1 LTSSGECCTNRID
14 AGVIDKKQFK
24 IEEMAEKVLI
34 TGGLGFIGL
43 ALARTLV
50 RRGMTVRLLDNLSP
64 QIHGAVPQPEL
75 GTLLANDRVEV
86 MRGDVCNRRD
96 WVRAVRD
103 VVSVVHLAAETGTG
117 QSMYRIGDY
126 TSTNVLGTALLLD
139 VLANDTHKVT
149 KLVLASTRAVY
160 GEGAY
165 HCARC
170 GLVYPA
176 TRSPGRLQARQWEPI
191 CPCCCGPIHAVPTP
205 EIAKTSPA
213 SVYAAT
219 KLAQEDLVRIA
230 AGALGIPF
238 LIFRLQNVYGE
249 GQSLNNPYTGI
260 LSIFSNRIRQRKL
273 ITLFEDGQ
281 ESRDFVHVSD
291 VAEVVA
297 LGLTGDGGDGRI
309 MNVGSGVQVSVET
322 IALSLKRQF
331 ADASAP
337 VVSGQYR
344 LGDIRHNCADISAI
358 GQTLGFSPKVPL
370 EEGVERFVRW
380 VKTQPIAEDGAEGG
394 LDRANRELIE
404 RGLMKA

>member
-1 LTSSGECCTNRID
+1 
-14 AGVIDKKQFK
+14 
-24 IEEMAEKVLI
+24 MAEMVLI

-43 ALARTLV
+43 ELARTLV
-50 RRGMTVRLLDNLSP
+50 GRGMTVRLLDNLSP

-75 GTLLANDRVEV
+75 GTLFADDRVEM

-96 WVRAVRD
+96 WVSALHD
-103 VVSVVHLAAETGTG
+103 VGAVVHLAAETGTG

-126 TSTNVLGTALLLD
+126 TSTNVLGTALLMD
-139 VLANDTHKVT
+139 VLANDRHEVT
-149 KLVLASTRAVY
+149 KLILASSRAVY

-165 HCARC
+165 QCPRC
-170 GLVYPA
+170 GLVYPPM
-176 TRSPGRLQARQWEPI
+176 RSPGSLQAGQWEPI
-191 CPCCCGPIHAVPTP
+191 CPCCCGPVQSVATP

-249 GQSLNNPYTGI
+249 GQSLHNPYTGI

-273 ITLFEDGQ
+273 LALFEDGQ

-297 LGLTGDGGDGRI
+297 LGLMGDGGDGLI
-309 MNVGSGVQVSVET
+309 MNVGSGVPVSVET
-322 IALSLKRQF
+322 IARSLKREF

-344 LGDIRHNCADISAI
+344 LGDIRHNYADISAV
-358 GQTLGFSPKVPL
+358 GQALGFSPQVPL
-370 EEGVERFVRW
+370 EEGIERFVRW
-380 VKTQPIAEDGAEGG
+380 VKTQPIVEDGAEDG

>member
-1 LTSSGECCTNRID
+1 
-14 AGVIDKKQFK
+14 
-24 IEEMAEKVLI
+24 MAEKVLI

-50 RRGMTVRLLDNLSP
+50 RRGMTVRLMDNLSQ
-64 QIHGAVPQPEL
+64 QIHGVVPQPDL
-75 GTLLANDRVEV
+75 GTLFADDRVEV

-96 WVRAVRD
+96 WIPALHD

-126 TSTNVLGTALLLD
+126 TSTNVLGTALLMD
-139 VLANDTHKVT
+139 VLVNDSHEVT

-165 HCARC
+165 QCARC

-176 TRSPGRLQARQWEPI
+176 ARSQSRLQTGQWEPL

-260 LSIFSNRIRQRKL
+260 LSIFSNRIRQRKP
-273 ITLFEDGQ
+273 IALFEDGQ

-297 LGLTGDGGDGRI
+297 LGLTGDGGDGLI

-322 IALSLKRQF
+322 IARSLKREF

-344 LGDIRHNCADISAI
+344 LGDIRHNYADISAI
-358 GQTLGFSPKVPL
+358 GQALGFSPKVPL
-370 EEGVERFVRW
+370 EEGIERFVRW
-380 VKTQPIAEDGAEGG
+380 VKTQPIAEDGAEDG

>member
-1 LTSSGECCTNRID
+1 
-14 AGVIDKKQFK
+14 
-24 IEEMAEKVLI
+24 MAQKVLI

-43 ALARTLV
+43 ELARTLV
-50 RRGMTVRLLDNLSP
+50 RRGMMVRLLDNLSP
-64 QIHGAVPQPEL
+64 QIHGVNSQTDLGAVL
-75 GTLLANDRVEV
+75 DKHHAEV
-86 MRGDVCNRRD
+86 MLGDVCQRSD
-96 WVRAVRD
+96 WVLALRD
-103 VVSVVHLAAETGTG
+103 VAAVVHLAAETGTG

-126 TSTNVLGTALLLD
+126 TNTNVLGTALLLD
-139 VLANDTHKVT
+139 VLANDRHDVR
-149 KLVLASTRAVY
+149 KLVLASSRSVY

-165 HCARC
+165 RCVRC
-170 GLVYPA
+170 GLVSPPM
-176 TRSPGRLQARQWEPI
+176 RSLPSLMANQWEPV
-191 CPCCCGPIHAVPTP
+191 CPLCSGAVDPIATP
-205 EIAKTSPA
+205 ETCTTSPV

-331 ADASAP
+331 ADASSP

>member
-1 LTSSGECCTNRID
+1 
-14 AGVIDKKQFK
+14 
-24 IEEMAEKVLI
+24 MAEKVLI

-50 RRGMTVRLLDNLSP
+50 RRGMTVRLMDNLSP
-64 QIHGAVPQPEL
+64 QIHGAVPRPEL
-75 GTLLANDRVEV
+75 GELHANDHVEV
-86 MRGDVCNRRD
+86 VLGDVCDRRD
-96 WVRAVRD
+96 WVSALRD

-139 VLANDTHKVT
+139 ILANHSHEVT
-149 KLVLASTRAVY
+149 KLMLASTRAVY

-165 HCARC
+165 QCARC

-176 TRSPGRLQARQWEPI
+176 MRSPSGLQAGHWEPL
-191 CPCCCGPIHAVPTP
+191 CPCCCGSIHALPTP
-205 EIAKTSPA
+205 EIARTGPA

-230 AGALGIPF
+230 GGALGIPF
-238 LIFRLQNVYGE
+238 VIFRLQNVYGE

-260 LSIFSNRIRQRKL
+260 LSIFSNRIRQRKV

-291 VAEVVA
+291 VAEVMA
-297 LGLTGDGGDGRI
+297 LGLMEGGGDGLI
-309 MNVGSGVQVSVET
+309 MNVGSGVPVSVET
-322 IALSLKRQF
+322 IARSLKRQF
-331 ADASAP
+331 ADSSPP
-337 VVSGQYR
+337 VVSGQFR
-344 LGDIRHNCADISAI
+344 LGDIRHNYADISLI
-358 GQTLGFSPKVPL
+358 GQALGFSPKVPL
-370 EEGVERFVRW
+370 EEGIERFVRW
-380 VKTQPIAEDGAEGG
+380 VKTQPIAGDDGEGG

>member
-1 LTSSGECCTNRID
+1 
-14 AGVIDKKQFK
+14 
-24 IEEMAEKVLI
+24 MAEKVLI

-43 ALARTLV
+43 AVARTLV

-64 QIHGAVPQPEL
+64 QIHGAVPQPDL
-75 GTLLANDRVEV
+75 GSLLADDRVEV
-86 MRGDVCNRRD
+86 MRGDVCKRRD
-96 WVRAVRD
+96 WVSALHD

-126 TSTNVLGTALLLD
+126 TSTNVLGTALLMD
-139 VLANDTHKVT
+139 VLANDSHEVE

-165 HCARC
+165 RCARC
-170 GLVYPA
+170 GLVYP
-176 TRSPGRLQARQWEPI
+176 TKRSLASLQAGQWDPI
-191 CPCCCGPIHAVPTP
+191 CPCCCGLVHSVPTP
-205 EIAKTSPA
+205 EIATTSPA

-219 KLAQEDLVRIA
+219 KLAQEDLVRIG

-249 GQSLNNPYTGI
+249 GQSLGNPYTGI
-260 LSIFSNRIRQRKL
+260 LSIFSNRIRQRKP
-273 ITLFEDGQ
+273 IALFEDGQ

-291 VAEVVA
+291 VAEVMA
-297 LGLTGDGGDGRI
+297 LGLVGDGGDGLI
-309 MNVGSGVQVSVET
+309 MNVGSGVPVSVET
-322 IALSLKRQF
+322 IARTLKRQF
-331 ADASAP
+331 VDASAP

-344 LGDIRHNCADISAI
+344 LGDIRHNYADISAI
-358 GQTLGFSPKVPL
+358 GQALDFSPKVPL
-370 EEGVERFVRW
+370 EEGIERFVRW
-380 VKTQPIAEDGAEGG
+380 VKAQPIVEDGAEDG